1 MTPGAPLRDVLAVGA
16 GGFAGSSLR
25 YAVGLAAARAVPSLP
40 LGTFVVNVAGC
51 FAIGV
56 LAVVLP
62 EGRSRLF
69 WITGVLGG
77 FTTFSS
83 FGYETLALWQSGRAG
98 AAALNATG
106 QLLLGLLAVAAGV
119 AAARAAS

>member
-83 FGYETLALWQSGRAG
+83 FAYETLALARDAELGRALANVAAQVVLGLG
-98 AAALNATG
+98 AAW
-106 QLLLGLLAVAAGV
+106 LGFVLRGTP
-119 AAARAAS
+119 S